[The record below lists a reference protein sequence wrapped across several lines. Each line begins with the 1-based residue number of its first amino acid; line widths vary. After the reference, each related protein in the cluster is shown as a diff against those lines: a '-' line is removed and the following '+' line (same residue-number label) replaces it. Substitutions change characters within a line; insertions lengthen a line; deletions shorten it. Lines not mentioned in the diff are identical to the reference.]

1 MAEIKWIKIT
11 TTMFDDEKLKLID
24 SMPER
29 DTIFYIWIRLLT
41 QAGKTN
47 ACGYI
52 FLTESVPYTDEM
64 LSTIFNRP
72 LNSVRLALQTLKGF
86 GMIDILDNQLIK
98 ITNWEKHQNV
108 DGMEKVKEQNR
119 LRKQKQREKEKV
131 LLGAAKS
138 EIGVTIED
146 SHVMSRDSHG
156 TEVEVEVEVDIE
168 VEKET
173 TTTAKERLSIDY
185 VNYFQNNI
193 RPGITSYEKDILDTF
208 VSDGMEPQVLI
219 LAMQE
224 AIEAGVRDMRYL
236 KTVLNRWLDNN
247 LKTVE
252 AVLQDKKEYEH
263 KKNKKVINQSS
274 NVKKQGQ
281 TKGNFNN
288 FEQRTYEEAG
298 GINNIAE
305 KLQEKQLSDVQ
316 KIGDLS
322 EFLKNQR
329 EAL

>member
-86 GMIDILDNQLIK
+86 AMIDILDNQLIK

-108 DGMEKVKEQNR
+108 EGMEKVREQNR
-119 LRKQKQREKEKV
+119 LRKQKERESKRLISES
-131 LLGAAKS
+131 AKS
-138 EIGVTIED
+138 EIGVTIEE
-146 SHVMSRDSHG
+146 SHVMSRDSHAI
-156 TEVEVEVEVDIE
+156 EREEEREREEDKEEDIE
-168 VEKET
+168 
-173 TTTAKERLSIDY
+173 KEREEEGEVINSVSSITPTIEICKY
-185 VNYFQNNI
+185 
-193 RPGITSYEKDILDTF
+193 YEHAGFGTINHVTMQKLEALIEIYSIEWVKDAIDT
-208 VSDGMEPQVLI
+208 
-219 LAMQE
+219 A
-224 AIEAGVRDMRYL
+224 
-236 KTVLNRWLDNN
+236 VLNSKYRL
-247 LKTVE
+247 TYVE
-252 AVLQDKKEYEH
+252 GILQNWKSEGRNKKKQPNSEH
-263 KKNKKVINQSS
+263 KNQKNS
-274 NVKKQGQ
+274 
-281 TKGNFNN
+281 NFNN
-288 FEQRTYEEAG
+288 FEQRTYDESG
-298 GINNIAE
+298 GINKIAE
-305 KLQEKQLSDVQ
+305 QLQEKQLQ
-316 KIGDLS
+316 QEEEKIEDFNEYLR
-322 EFLKNQR
+322 KQR